1 MCERGGGMLQASAPG
16 KCATKYD
23 SDNDGNAGFES
34 EAIKTTSDFLPER
47 AANLH
52 VFLNIVN

>member
-1 MCERGGGMLQASAPG
+1 MLQASAPG

>member
-1 MCERGGGMLQASAPG
+1 MLQASAPG
-16 KCATKYD
+16 KCATKFKYD